1 MKLSIFCLI
10 SFFFLQDIPFKA
22 KEEFDVKLNY
32 QFKQRHQ
39 SASTSTVYL
48 DETQREKDRRTS
60 TDILPYLILNVKL
73 LKISEEE
80 VRVRIE
86 NNLASRG
93 VTKKISEGQVLALD
107 MGFTADVKD
116 RVAPHEYVL
125 TFLSPKKSE
134 LSKVVIF
141 VEEDGTFLVNGEKR
155 GKF

>member
-1 MKLSIFCLI
+1 MKFLSLCLI
-10 SFFFLQDIPFKA
+10 SFFFLQDVPFKA

-32 QFKQRHQ
+32 QFKQRQQ

-48 DETQREKDRRTS
+48 DETQREKERRTS
-60 TDILPYLILNVKL
+60 TDILPYLVLNVKL
-73 LKISEEE
+73 LKVSQEE

-86 NNLASRG
+86 NNLARRG
-93 VTKKISEGQVLALD
+93 VTKKISEGQILPLD

-116 RVAPHEYVL
+116 RVAPHEYIL
-125 TFLSPKKSE
+125 TFLSPQKSE

>member
-1 MKLSIFCLI
+1 MKLSILCLI
-10 SFFFLQDIPFKA
+10 SLFFLQDLPYKA

-48 DETQREKDRRTS
+48 DESQREKERRTS
-60 TDILPYLILNVKL
+60 TDILPYLTINVKL
-73 LKISEEE
+73 LKVSEEE

-93 VTKKISEGQVLALD
+93 VTKKISEGQIIPLD
-107 MGFTADVKD
+107 MGFTADIKD
-116 RVAPHEYVL
+116 RVTPHEYIL
-125 TFLSPKKSE
+125 TFLSPQKSQ
-134 LSKVVIF
+134 LNKVVIF